1 MRKSHRFVKGLA
13 TGLVAGT
20 GFGYAFISPH
30 SPISLFDNSPREVQI
45 RQFDVE
51 TMVEEI
57 DEAINLTHELVQIQQ
72 SNLETMTDSP
82 SLEPT
87 NSIEESRGE
96 RNDYSGKV
104 MGPLTGLDV
113 ETGLLNYKRMD
124 FLFQETAQE
133 EKRLGHQLPSD
144 FIVINNFRDLRK
156 LPYGINPFERTKNI
170 DRETYASLLK
180 EGKVPILGI
189 TSPEGR
195 EKLESDP
202 EAQDFITGYIP
213 AKIMLLEVPKSL
225 FNTTDP
231 WSYLGE
237 RSSEMKPY
245 TLKTKNPEEKLDK

>member
-1 MRKSHRFVKGLA
+1 MRKSLYNETSAEDTIPSTHEKRNKTSAEDTITHEKRRSSGLIKKIGGLA
-13 TGLVAGT
+13 ILTASATLI
-20 GFGYAFISPH
+20 GYATFQNNKIS
-30 SPISLFDNSPREVQI
+30 NSPESK
-45 RQFDVE
+45 D
-51 TMVEEI
+51 
-57 DEAINLTHELVQIQQ
+57 
-72 SNLETMTDSP
+72 
-82 SLEPT
+82 
-87 NSIEESRGE
+87 IEESITE

-124 FLFQETAQE
+124 FLFEETAQE

-156 LPYGINPFERTKNI
+156 LPYEINPFERTKNI
-170 DRETYASLLK
+170 DRETYFSLLK
-180 EGKVPILGI
+180 EGKVPIIGI

-195 EKLESDP
+195 EKLELDP
-202 EAQDFITGYIP
+202 EAQDFIAEYIP

-237 RSSEMKPY
+237 NSSNIKHYILKP
-245 TLKTKNPEEKLDK
+245 KNPEEKLDK